1 MLSREPYEAVHAE
14 RGRLRMDLARER
26 AFRETVE
33 EENRGLR
40 LRVEE
45 LEGRVALL
53 DAVVKDLGD
62 DLRDPNIT
70 TE

>member
-1 MLSREPYEAVHAE
+1 MSSREPYEAVHAE
-14 RGRLRMDLARER
+14 RGRLRMEVSRER
-26 AFRETVE
+26 ALRQSAE
-33 EENRGLR
+33 EESRGLR
-40 LRVEE
+40 RKVEE